1 MNLITVTCYNCGCPG
16 SRLYDSENGFQLRKC
31 EQCGLL
37 YVNPRPPDGAV
48 DDAARTG
55 THRGERVLCTTGAY
69 LESKELRLR
78 RALELVFNGS
88 LPEGSWLD
96 IGAGFGELLA
106 ALQALCGSKLS
117 VVGLEPNSDKVLAA
131 QARGLP
137 VELMEGG
144 VRARGRF
151 DYVSALNVYSH
162 LPDPVQTIREWADLL
177 RPGGQILLQT
187 GDTSNLPPWRHP
199 RPYSLPDHLSFASEP
214 ILRNVLEKIGLHV
227 TAVVRRPLY
236 PAISPLY
243 RLRQIGKK
251 VIGVGT
257 PNFGWVPWN
266 PHRDLW
272 ILAQRR
278 T

>member
-1 MNLITVTCYNCGCPG
+1 MNLVTVTCYNCGCPD

-31 EQCGLL
+31 AQCGLL

-55 THRGERVLCTTGAY
+55 THRGERELCTTGAY
-69 LESKELRLR
+69 LASKELRLR
-78 RALELVFNGS
+78 RVLELVFKGA

-106 ALQALCGSKLS
+106 ALQALCGSKLR
-117 VVGLEPNSDKVLAA
+117 VVGLEPNSAKVLAA

-137 VELMEGG
+137 IELLGDT
-144 VRARGRF
+144 RARGPF

-187 GDTSNLPPWRHP
+187 GDTCELPAWRHP
-199 RPYSLPDHLSFASEP
+199 RPYSLPDHLSFASEA
-214 ILRNVLEKIGLHV
+214 IVRGVLERVGLHV
-227 TAVVRRPLY
+227 TTVLRQPLY
-236 PAISPLY
+236 PAVSPLY
-243 RLRQIGKK
+243 RLRQVAKRLIR
-251 VIGVGT
+251 VGT

-266 PHRDLW
+266 PQRDLW